1 MESWAQ
7 YMTAVANITDK
18 GFVTSAIVNKE
29 IKIKDGIN
37 SYVCIAVQ
45 SVLYCDGQMNWWIKS
60 ECNGES
66 HFTKVT
72 EKMYITLM

>member
-7 YMTAVANITDK
+7 YMTDVANITDK

-29 IKIKDGIN
+29 IIIKYGIN

-45 SVLYCDGQMNWWIKS
+45 SVLYCDGQMN
-60 ECNGES
+60 
-66 HFTKVT
+66 
-72 EKMYITLM
+72 